1 MSIVTNL
8 ELIRRVPL
16 FEVLTPA
23 QAELVAAAVAKKRY
37 KRGESVVEEGKTTN
51 ALHHSCRAA
60 RVLSW
65 DRPQGRRSHSGNT
78 LRAGDYLGEMSLID
92 GEAHSATVTTEVQ
105 TDVLVLGREDF
116 LRCVGE
122 NAVQW
127 PCP

>member
-1 MSIVTNL
+1 MSIVSNL

-51 ALHHSCRAA
+51 AIYIILSGRA
-60 RVLSW
+60 RVVMGDHKGGEVILA
-65 DRPQGRRSHSGNT
+65 T

-92 GEAHSATVTTEVQ
+92 GEAPW
-105 TDVLVLGREDF
+105 G
-116 LRCVGE
+116 
-122 NAVQW
+122 
-127 PCP
+127 